1 MLQLVDMVNNYKN
14 ETQGRLEDP
23 QTLTRKYR
31 SIEGFPGTKKVLYLT
46 SAHTRNTTRGKLT
59 TSLVYSHL

>member
-1 MLQLVDMVNNYKN
+1 MVNNYKN

-23 QTLTRKYR
+23 RTLTRKYKIQKYR
-31 SIEGFPGTKKVLYLT
+31 GFPWHKKVLYLT

>member
-23 QTLTRKYR
+23 QTLTRKYKIQKYR
-31 SIEGFPGTKKVLYLT
+31 KVSLAQKKFYI
-46 SAHTRNTTRGKLT
+46 
-59 TSLVYSHL
+59 